1 MSYRVGFDVGGT
13 FTDFVL
19 QAPSGELTTAKRLT
33 TYPDPSAACLAGL
46 DELMARAG
54 VPWAQLAQA
63 VHGTTLGSNV
73 VIERKAQGVGL
84 LTTRGF
90 RDVLIIGREKR
101 YQVYDL
107 QIEKPRPLIPR
118 RLIGEVTERVLADG
132 SVRDPLDEADA
143 RRAIRELVA
152 RGVTTLAICLLHAY
166 LNPAHEKRLAAL
178 VAEEAPGVAVTL
190 SHEVSPTFRE
200 YERTSTTVVNAYVMT
215 AVRAYLHGLQAAL
228 GGRGYAGRLFVMQS
242 SGGVATA
249 EAMERYPVRMIE
261 SGPAAG
267 ALMAAVYGELTG
279 HRDLIAFDMGGTTA
293 KLALIEGGRPFTT
306 TAFELHRVNNAPGS
320 GLPMNIQA
328 IDLVEIGAG
337 GGSIA
342 RARLGVI
349 AVGPES
355 ASSTPG
361 PVCYARGGT
370 EPTVTD
376 ANLVLGYLNPDYFAG
391 GTMRLHP
398 GDAARVIEDRLARPL
413 GLSLEAAAWGVHAIV
428 NTNMELATRV
438 VSIERGRDPRTLTL
452 VAFGGSGPVHGCRL
466 AAALGIPRVIL
477 PAAAGVTAAI
487 GLLAAEVRFDV
498 ARTYRAPPR
507 RARSRPARGDVRGDD
522 RAGADV
528 VRDSAGGGGVT
539 IVRSVDARY
548 VGQGYE
554 LTVPVP
560 AGELDAAALSRIRE
574 SVRRDLR
581 RSLRLRA
588 AERAGRGRH
597 LEALG
602 DRRRAAHRA
611 GQDRDGAGQR
621 RAQGPAARVLPR
633 GRRLGRLP
641 DLRSLRAR
649 GRHAAGRP
657 GHRRGARVDLGA
669 AAGRSRH
676 GGRIRQPDRRGAA
689 CPMSV
694 DPITLGVIW
703 GALQSIAV
711 EVGTTVHK
719 TAYSEQAREGQD
731 FSVAVFDAS
740 GPHGRAGAVLA
751 GPHGRDVGRGEQRAG
766 RPSRRDAAAG
776 RRDPAERSA
785 PRLRPLPGLLHH
797 PAGVPRRRS

>member
-1 MSYRVGFDVGGT
+1 MAYRVGFDVGGT

-19 QAPSGELTTAKRLT
+19 QSPAGDLLTGKRLT
-33 TYPDPSAACLAGL
+33 TYPDPSAACVEGL

-54 VPWAQLAQA
+54 VAWGDVAQA

-107 QIEKPRPLIPR
+107 QIEKPAPLIAR
-118 RLIGEVTERVLADG
+118 RFIGEVTERVLADG
-132 SVRDPLDEADA
+132 AVRTPLDEADA
-143 RRAIRELVA
+143 RRALRDLA
-152 RGVTTLAICLLHAY
+152 ALGVRTLAVCLLHAY
-166 LNPAHEKRLAAL
+166 VNPAHEQRVAALAA
-178 VAEEAPGVAVTL
+178 EEIPHVTVTL

-215 AVRAYLHGLQAAL
+215 AIRDYLRGLQAAMST
-228 GGRGYAGRLFVMQS
+228 RGYRGRLFVMQS

-267 ALMAAVYGELTG
+267 ALMAAAYGELAG
-279 HRDLIAFDMGGTTA
+279 HADLIAFDMGGTTA
-293 KLALIEGGRPFTT
+293 KLALVENGRPFTT
-306 TAFELHRVNNAPGS
+306 TAFELHRVHNAAGS

-328 IDLVEIGAG
+328 LDLVEIGAG

-361 PVCYARGGT
+361 PVCYGRGGE

-391 GTMRLHP
+391 GALRLRP
-398 GDAARVIEDRLARPL
+398 GAAARALDARVAAPL
-413 GLSLEAAAWGVHAIV
+413 GLSVEEAAWGVHAIV

-438 VSIERGRDPRTLTL
+438 VSIERGRDPRGLTL

-466 AAALGIPRVIL
+466 AQALGIPRVIL

-498 ARTYRAPPR
+498 ARTYVR
-507 RARSRPARGDVRGDD
+507 RLDAVDPAHASAMYDD
-522 RAGADV
+522 MAAQATAV
-528 VRDSAGGGGVT
+528 VRESAVT
-539 IVRSVDARY
+539 GAITVQRTADGRY

-560 AGELDAAALSRIRE
+560 PGPLDAAALAR
-574 SVRRDLR
+574 V
-581 RSLRLRA
+581 RA
-588 AERAGRGRH
+588 AFDEIYAARYGYASPAEPVEIVTWKLSAIGGAPRVTLSKAGVGDATGGRR
-597 LEALG
+597 E
-602 DRRRAAHRA
+602 RRRAYFPETHGYVDCPVFDRYALAA
-611 GQDRDGAGQR
+611 GMHIA
-621 RAQGPAARVLPR
+621 GPAIVEERESTSVLP
-633 GRRLGRLP
+633 
-641 DLRSLRAR
+641 
-649 GRHAAGRP
+649 P
-657 GHRRGARVDLGA
+657 G
-669 AAGRSRH
+669 
-676 GGRIRQPDRRGAA
+676 
-689 CPMSV
+689 
-694 DPITLGVIW
+694 
-703 GALQSIAV
+703 
-711 EVGTTVHK
+711 
-719 TAYSEQAREGQD
+719 
-731 FSVAVFDAS
+731 
-740 GPHGRAGAVLA
+740 VLA
-751 GPHGRDVGRGEQRAG
+751 TVDEYANLIVA
-766 RPSRRDAAAG
+766 
-776 RRDPAERSA
+776 
-785 PRLRPLPGLLHH
+785 LP
-797 PAGVPRRRS
+797 

>member
-1 MSYRVGFDVGGT
+1 MAFRVGFDVGGT

-19 QAPSGELTTAKRLT
+19 QAPSGELTTGKRLT

-46 DELMARAG
+46 DELLERAG
-54 VPWAQLAQA
+54 VSWPELSEA

-73 VIERKAQGVGL
+73 VIERKGQGVGL

-107 QIEKPRPLIPR
+107 QIEKPAPLIVR
-118 RLIGEVTERVLADG
+118 RFIGEVTERVLADG
-132 SVRDPLDEADA
+132 SVRTPLDEADA
-143 RRAIRELVA
+143 RRAIRALAA

-166 LNPAHEKRLAAL
+166 VNPAHEQRVAAL
-178 VAEEAPGVAVTL
+178 VAEEAPHLTVTL

-200 YERTSTTVVNAYVMT
+200 YERTSTTVVNAYVMA
-215 AVRAYLHGLQAAL
+215 AVREYLRGLGAAL
-228 GGRGYAGRLFVMQS
+228 GERGYRGRLFVMQS

-267 ALMAAVYGELTG
+267 ALMAAAYGELTG

-293 KLALIEGGRPFTT
+293 KLALIENGRPFTT

-342 RARLGVI
+342 RPRLGVI

-361 PVCYARGGT
+361 PVCYGRGGA

-376 ANLVLGYLNPDYFAG
+376 ADLVLGYLNPEYFAG
-391 GTMRLHP
+391 GAMRLHL
-398 GDAARVIEDRLARPL
+398 GGAARAIEDKLARPL
-413 GLSLEAAAWGVHAIV
+413 GLSLEQAAWGIHAIV

-438 VSIERGRDPRTLTL
+438 VSIERGRDPRGLTL

-466 AAALGIPRVIL
+466 AQALGVPRVIL

-498 ARTYRAPPR
+498 SRTYVR
-507 RARSRPARGDVRGDD
+507 RLDALEPARLDAMYGEM
-522 RAGADV
+522 AAQAMEV
-528 VRDSAGGGGVT
+528 VRDSAVGGAVT
-539 IVRSVDARY
+539 AVRSVDARY

-560 AGELDAAALSRIRE
+560 GGTLDAAALGR
-574 SVRRDLR
+574 VRASFDEIY
-581 RSLRLRA
+581 A
-588 AERAGRGRH
+588 ARYGYAQPAEPVEVVTWK
-597 LEALG
+597 LSALG
-602 DRRRAAHRA
+602 GAPRVTLAKAVTSPVAGGLKGRRRAYFPEA
-611 GQDRDGAGQR
+611 GGWIDCPIYDRYQLASGLEIA
-621 RAQGPAARVLPR
+621 GPAIVEERESTSVLP
-633 GRRLGRLP
+633 
-641 DLRSLRAR
+641 
-649 GRHAAGRP
+649 P
-657 GHRRGARVDLGA
+657 GAVATVDEYANL
-669 AAGRSRH
+669 
-676 GGRIRQPDRRGAA
+676 
-689 CPMSV
+689 V
-694 DPITLGVIW
+694 
-703 GALQSIAV
+703 V
-711 EVGTTVHK
+711 EV
-719 TAYSEQAREGQD
+719 
-731 FSVAVFDAS
+731 
-740 GPHGRAGAVLA
+740 
-751 GPHGRDVGRGEQRAG
+751 
-766 RPSRRDAAAG
+766 
-776 RRDPAERSA
+776 A
-785 PRLRPLPGLLHH
+785 PR
-797 PAGVPRRRS
+797 

>member
-1 MSYRVGFDVGGT
+1 VSYRVGFDVGGT

-19 QAPSGELTTAKRLT
+19 QAPSGELTTGKRLT
-33 TYPDPSAACLAGL
+33 TYPDPSAACLEGL
-46 DELMARAG
+46 DELVARAG
-54 VPWAQLAQA
+54 VPWADVAQA

-73 VIERKAQGVGL
+73 VIERKARGVGL

-118 RLIGEVTERVLADG
+118 RFIGEVTERVLADG
-132 SVRDPLDEADA
+132 SVRTPLDEADA
-143 RRAIRELVA
+143 RRAIRALAA

-178 VAEEAPGVAVTL
+178 AAEEAPHLTVTL

-215 AVRAYLHGLQAAL
+215 ALRTYLRGLGTAL
-228 GGRGYAGRLFVMQS
+228 DERGYRGRLFVMQS

-279 HRDLIAFDMGGTTA
+279 QRDLIAFDMGGTTA
-293 KLALIEGGRPFTT
+293 KLALIENGRPSTT

-342 RARLGVI
+342 RAALGVI

-376 ANLVLGYLNPDYFAG
+376 ANLALGYLNPDYFAG
-391 GTMRLHP
+391 GSMRLHL
-398 GDAARVIEDRLARPL
+398 GGAARAIEDKVGRPL
-413 GLSLEAAAWGVHAIV
+413 GLSLEDAAWGIHTIV

-438 VSIERGRDPRTLTL
+438 VSIERGRDPRELTL
-452 VAFGGSGPVHGCRL
+452 VAFGGCGPVHGCRL
-466 AAALGIPRVIL
+466 AQALGIPRVIL

-498 ARTYRAPPR
+498 ARTYVR
-507 RARSRPARGDVRGDD
+507 RLDALKPAGLDAMYD
-522 RAGADV
+522 AMAAQATDV
-528 VRDSAGGGGVT
+528 VRESASAGAIT
-539 IVRSVDARY
+539 LARSVDARY
-548 VGQGYE
+548 VGQGFE

-560 AGELDAAALSRIRE
+560 GGRLDAAALAR
-574 SVRRDLR
+574 VRASFDEIYAARYGYAQPKEPVEVVTWKLSAIGGATR
-581 RSLRLRA
+581 VSLAKAPDTPA
-588 AERAGRGRH
+588 AGG
-597 LEALG
+597 LKG
-602 DRRRAAHRA
+602 RRRAYFPET
-611 GQDRDGAGQR
+611 GGWVDCPIYDRYK
-621 RAQGPAARVLPR
+621 L
-633 GRRLGRLP
+633 
-641 DLRSLRAR
+641 
-649 GRHAAGRP
+649 AAGMR
-657 GHRRGARVDLGA
+657 
-669 AAGRSRH
+669 
-676 GGRIRQPDRRGAA
+676 
-689 CPMSV
+689 
-694 DPITLGVIW
+694 
-703 GALQSIAV
+703 
-711 EVGTTVHK
+711 
-719 TAYSEQAREGQD
+719 
-731 FSVAVFDAS
+731 
-740 GPHGRAGAVLA
+740 LA
-751 GPHGRDVGRGEQRAG
+751 GPAIIEERESTSVLPPGV
-766 RPSRRDAAAG
+766 AATVDEYANLV
-776 RRDPAERSA
+776 AEIGAR
-785 PRLRPLPGLLHH
+785 
-797 PAGVPRRRS
+797 